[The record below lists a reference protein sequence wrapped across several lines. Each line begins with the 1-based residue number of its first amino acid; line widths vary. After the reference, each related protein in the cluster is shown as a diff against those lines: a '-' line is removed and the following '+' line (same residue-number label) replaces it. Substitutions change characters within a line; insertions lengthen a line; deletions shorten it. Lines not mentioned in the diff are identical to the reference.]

1 MKNTEQ
7 PLRKLRRCNNHQAN
21 NVTEHI
27 SMQTGDTHINNNHL
41 QTNNNGKEHKLQK
54 RQPIKL
60 EGKSTNKKKKHVM
73 DERFIIV
80 QPIQFNSPFQPGR
93 GYCVVEPTQMINL
106 LGEGT
111 NVSDDIINSYMILLV
126 ESQKMY
132 IRIVNSS
139 FLPTLKLNGWQKA
152 RHFLKQTNH
161 AQGDWTTSRLIF
173 IPGFVGAQIGG
184 HWINIIIEN
193 IDETKR
199 MIYVAD
205 SLGILANYDKI
216 VNLFN
221 GTPFQIET
229 GINQWKFLNGMI
241 QEPGSN
247 DCSDFIL

>member
-1 MKNTEQ
+1 MQNTEQ
-7 PLRKLRRCNNHQAN
+7 PLRKLRRYNNHQAN

-80 QPIQFNSPFQPGR
+80 QPIRFNSPFKRGA

-126 ESQKMY
+126 RSEKMY
-132 IRIVNSS
+132 IRVVNSS
-139 FLPTLKLNGWQKA
+139 FLIILRQYGWNKA
-152 RHFLKQTNH
+152 HTYLQESKYAKVN
-161 AQGDWTTSRLIF
+161 WLTS
-173 IPGFVGAQIGG
+173 
-184 HWINIIIEN
+184 
-193 IDETKR
+193 
-199 MIYVAD
+199 
-205 SLGILANYDKI
+205 
-216 VNLFN
+216 
-221 GTPFQIET
+221 
-229 GINQWKFLNGMI
+229 
-241 QEPGSN
+241 
-247 DCSDFIL
+247 